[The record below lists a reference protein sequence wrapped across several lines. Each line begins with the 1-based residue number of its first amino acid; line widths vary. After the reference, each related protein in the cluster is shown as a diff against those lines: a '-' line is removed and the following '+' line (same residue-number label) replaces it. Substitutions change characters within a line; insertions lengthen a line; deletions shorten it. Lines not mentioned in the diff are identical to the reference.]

1 VSLHGPFRDGRSRYS
16 GARLVQLSVGGALTD
31 GYCFGVDVCCDCN
44 SAAAFDKHCEELLSL
59 LKKAHAEQG
68 GQLGVGSH
76 AQ

>member
-1 VSLHGPFRDGRSRYS
+1 
-16 GARLVQLSVGGALTD
+16 VQMRVGGALTD
-31 GYCFGVDVCCDCN
+31 GCCFWWCVLRCGCN